1 MEIAYC
7 IAHNN
12 KWYKDKKEK
21 KNELKKM
28 KKEKDIMRASL
39 ESVTVINVIESMYK
53 CIVGFTLQP

>member
-1 MEIAYC
+1 
-7 IAHNN
+7 
-12 KWYKDKKEK
+12 
-21 KNELKKM
+21 M